1 MSWLKSI
8 FITCYLMLL
17 MGVTGYSGWML
28 YRGAAPLAWV
38 GTLLTVAPILSTV
51 SWLMVFK
58 NVARTTAHFPQ
69 FNVLGVA
76 GMALAAWAWHEKGA
90 PMLPLA
96 LAAGSW
102 AAFQA
107 YAYWFSTFGGRKP
120 SMKLVAGATLPEFEV
135 KNVAGGHVGPGN
147 FIGKPT
153 IFIFYRGNWCPFCM
167 AQLKELATRYE
178 DIRQL
183 GVRVAMI
190 SPQPHDNTVAIAKK
204 FRIDLTFEFF
214 TDEGNAAARS
224 LGILN
229 LHGTPMGMQA
239 LGYDSDTVLPTVII
253 TDKHGRIVWVHETDN
268 YRIRPEPAVY
278 LEVLRQKGLVAA
290 ASHGS

>member
-17 MGVTGYSGWML
+17 MGVTAYSGWML
-28 YRGAAPLAWV
+28 YHGAAPLAWA

-69 FNVLGVA
+69 FNLLGAVGVVLSGWAWYADGAPVLPFA
-76 GMALAAWAWHEKGA
+76 MALE
-90 PMLPLA
+90 
-96 LAAGSW
+96 SW
-102 AAFQA
+102 IAFLA
-107 YAYWFSTFGGRKP
+107 YAYWFSTFRGRQR
-120 SMKLVAGATLPEFEV
+120 SMNLVVGARLPQFRVRNVEGKTIGSEEFL
-135 KNVAGGHVGPGN
+135 
-147 FIGKPT
+147 GKPT

-167 AQLKELATRYE
+167 AQLKELAARYE
-178 DIRQL
+178 EIRQL

-190 SPQPHDNTVAIAKK
+190 SPQPHSNTVEIARK
-204 FRIDLTFEFF
+204 FRIALTFEFF
-214 TDEGNAAARS
+214 TDEGNAAAHS

-253 TDKHGRIVWVHETDN
+253 TDKHGKIAWVHETDN
-268 YRIRPEPAVY
+268 YRVRPEPDVY
-278 LEVLRQKGLVAA
+278 LEVMRRNGIVP
-290 ASHGS
+290 SY

>member
-8 FITCYLMLL
+8 FITGYLMLL

-28 YRGAAPLAWV
+28 YRGADQLAWV
-38 GTLLTVAPILSTV
+38 GTLLTVVPILATV

-69 FNVLGVA
+69 FNVLGITGV
-76 GMALAAWAWHEKGA
+76 ALAAWAWHAKSA
-90 PMLPLA
+90 PLLPLE
-96 LAAGSW
+96 LAVESW
-102 AAFQA
+102 IAFLV
-107 YAYWFSTFGGRKP
+107 YAYWFSTFGGREP
-120 SMKLVAGATLPEFEV
+120 SMRLVAGAALPDFAVRSVRGEQ
-135 KNVAGGHVGPGN
+135 VGPGD

-167 AQLKELATRYE
+167 AQLKELAARYE
-178 DIRQL
+178 EIRQL

-190 SPQPHDNTVAIAKK
+190 SPQPHGNTVAIAKK

-214 TDEGNAAARS
+214 TDEANAAARS

-253 TDKHGRIVWVHETDN
+253 TDVHGKIVWVHETDN
-268 YRIRPEPAVY
+268 YRVRPEPSVY
-278 LEVLRQKGLVAA
+278 LEVLRDNGLVPDV
-290 ASHGS
+290 H

>member
-28 YRGAAPLAWV
+28 YRGADQLAWF

-76 GMALAAWAWHEKGA
+76 GVALSAWALYAKGA
-90 PMLPLA
+90 SLLPFELA
-96 LAAGSW
+96 IESW
-102 AAFQA
+102 IAFLV
-107 YAYWFSTFGGRKP
+107 YAYWFSAFGGRTQ
-120 SMKLVAGATLPEFEV
+120 SMKLVVGAELPEFHV
-135 KNVAGGHVGPGN
+135 TSVAGARVGTQA
-147 FIGKPT
+147 FTGKPT

-167 AQLKELATRYE
+167 AQLKELAARYE
-178 DIRQL
+178 EIRRL

-190 SPQPHDNTVAIAKK
+190 SPQPHGNTVEIARK

-253 TDKHGRIVWVHETDN
+253 TDRQGKIVWLHETDN
-268 YRIRPEPAVY
+268 YRVRPEPGVY
-278 LEVLRQKGLVAA
+278 LEVMRRTGIVPAP
-290 ASHGS
+290 

>member
-17 MGVTGYSGWML
+17 MGVTAYSGWML
-28 YRGAAPLAWV
+28 YHGAAPLAWA

-69 FNVLGVA
+69 FNLLGAVGVA
-76 GMALAAWAWHEKGA
+76 LSGWAWYADGAPVLPFAMALE
-90 PMLPLA
+90 
-96 LAAGSW
+96 SW
-102 AAFQA
+102 IAFLA
-107 YAYWFSTFGGRKP
+107 YAYWFSTFGGREP
-120 SMKLVAGATLPEFEV
+120 SMKLVVGARLPEFKV
-135 KNVAGGHVGPGN
+135 RNVEGKTVSSGE
-147 FIGKPT
+147 FLGKPT

-167 AQLKELATRYE
+167 AQLKELAARYE
-178 DIRQL
+178 EIRQL

-190 SPQPHDNTVAIAKK
+190 SPQPHSNTVEIARK
-204 FRIDLTFEFF
+204 FRIALTFEFF
-214 TDEGNAAARS
+214 TDEGNAAAHS

-253 TDKHGRIVWVHETDN
+253 TDKHGKIVWVHETDN
-268 YRIRPEPAVY
+268 YRVRPEPDVY
-278 LEVLRQKGLVAA
+278 LEVMRRNGIVP
-290 ASHGS
+290 SY